1 MSNKNK
7 KLNLNKE
14 VLYDLYVN
22 KKLTSKEV
30 ANILGCTSKS
40 IRNYLKAYNIP
51 IRSNGEAVKLDRSK
65 WSLEKENNRSI
76 AYMNTWKNMPDEL
89 KQQIIKSRTKNI
101 NSPEAIQK
109 SKNTKLLNGTN
120 KISKAELSFKN
131 KLEIN
136 VEAFI
141 TNKIDLIRSIF
152 IFIELGLVIATLLVL
167 VLFFFYLIFKEND
180 FGKQQSIKFN

>member
-1 MSNKNK
+1 
-7 KLNLNKE
+7 
-14 VLYDLYVN
+14 
-22 KKLTSKEV
+22 
-30 ANILGCTSKS
+30 
-40 IRNYLKAYNIP
+40 
-51 IRSNGEAVKLDRSK
+51 
-65 WSLEKENNRSI
+65 
-76 AYMNTWKNMPDEL
+76 MPDEL

>member
-65 WSLEKENNRSI
+65 
-76 AYMNTWKNMPDEL
+76 
-89 KQQIIKSRTKNI
+89 
-101 NSPEAIQK
+101 
-109 SKNTKLLNGTN
+109 
-120 KISKAELSFKN
+120 
-131 KLEIN
+131 
-136 VEAFI
+136 
-141 TNKIDLIRSIF
+141 
-152 IFIELGLVIATLLVL
+152 
-167 VLFFFYLIFKEND
+167 
-180 FGKQQSIKFN
+180 